1 MSKQF
6 KDLRKKMSKEAKAEA
21 HQSALE
27 MLQQLALAELRQ
39 AQHLSQEELAKVLN
53 IQQPAVAKIEK
64 KVDMHISTLK
74 RFIEALG
81 GELEIKALFPDREVR
96 ITQFDESEAR
106 KLNPFTV

>member
-1 MSKQF
+1 MSE
-6 KDLRKKMSKEAKAEA
+6 EALAEA

-96 ITQFDESEAR
+96 ITQFDESKAR
-106 KLNPFTV
+106 KLNTFTL

>member
-1 MSKQF
+1 MPKQF
-6 KDLRKKMSKEAKAEA
+6 KDLRKKMSAEA
-21 HQSALE
+21 QAEVHQRALE

-96 ITQFDESEAR
+96 ITQFDDSMLDKVRSAA
-106 KLNPFTV
+106 L

>member
-1 MSKQF
+1 MS
-6 KDLRKKMSKEAKAEA
+6 DEAQAEA
-21 HQSALE
+21 HQRAQE

-81 GELEIKALFPDREVR
+81 GELEIKALFPDHEVR
-96 ITQFDESEAR
+96 ITQFDDSTLDKVRSAA
-106 KLNPFTV
+106 L

>member
-1 MSKQF
+1 
-6 KDLRKKMSKEAKAEA
+6 MSKEAQAEA

-96 ITQFDESEAR
+96 ITQFDESKAR

>member
-1 MSKQF
+1 MPKQF
-6 KDLRKKMSKEAKAEA
+6 KELRKKMSAEA
-21 HQSALE
+21 QAEVHQRALE

-96 ITQFDESEAR
+96 ITQFDDSTLDKVRSAA
-106 KLNPFTV
+106 L

>member
-1 MSKQF
+1 MPKQF
-6 KDLRKKMSKEAKAEA
+6 KDLRKKMSAEA
-21 HQSALE
+21 QAEVHQRALE

-81 GELEIKALFPDREVR
+81 GELEIKALFRDREVR
-96 ITQFDESEAR
+96 ITQLVDST
-106 KLNPFTV
+106 LD